1 MDCRDLEV
9 FLAVARHLSF
19 TRAGEDVHLSQPS
32 VSVRIRLL
40 QDELG
45 VKLFEQLGK
54 KIVLTE
60 AGQILERHARRIIS
74 ALGDA
79 RQAIQELQGLERGS
93 LRIGASTTPGMYLVP
108 KIIAEFK
115 RQHPKIEIH
124 LDIKDTRQVEDDI
137 VKNEFDFGFVGG
149 HLVGEEVEVIPWL
162 TDEIVLVAS
171 PTHPLARK
179 RNTQLKDLA
188 KERFISREQ
197 GSATQAAADAAL
209 REVSIQLSKV
219 MEINNPESVK
229 RAVESGL
236 GVAFLSKFA
245 IETELKAETLT
256 VVKVKGLRVSRELK
270 IVHHRDKHLSSA
282 AQSLIEM
289 AGRRR

>member
-9 FLAVARHLSF
+9 FLAVARHLNF
-19 TRAGEDVHLSQPS
+19 TRAGEEVHLSQPS
-32 VSVRIRLL
+32 VSVRIRLF

-60 AGQILERHARRIIS
+60 AGRILERHARRIMS

-79 RQAIQELQGLERGS
+79 KQAIQELQGLEQGS

-108 KIIAEFK
+108 KIIAGFK
-115 RQHPKIEIH
+115 RRHPKIEIH
-124 LDIKDTRQVEDDI
+124 LDIKDTRQVEADI

-149 HLVGEEVEVIPWL
+149 HLLSEEVEAIPWL

-171 PTHPLARK
+171 PAHPLARK
-179 RNTQLKDLA
+179 KNTQLKDLA
-188 KERFISREQ
+188 KEQFISREQ

-209 REVSIQLSKV
+209 REAGVQLAKV

-229 RAVESGL
+229 QAVESGL
-236 GVAFLSKFA
+236 GVAFLSRFA
-245 IETELKAETLT
+245 IATELKAETLI
-256 VVKVKGLRVSRELK
+256 VVKVKGLRVSRELQ
-270 IVHHRDKHLSSA
+270 IVRRADKHLSGA

-289 AGRRR
+289 AGHKL